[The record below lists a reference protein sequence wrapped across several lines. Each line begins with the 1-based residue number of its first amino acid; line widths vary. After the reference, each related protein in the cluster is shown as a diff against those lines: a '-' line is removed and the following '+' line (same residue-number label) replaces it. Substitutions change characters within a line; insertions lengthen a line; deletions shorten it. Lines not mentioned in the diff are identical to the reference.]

1 MSRFRF
7 EASAPDVVVSL
18 TEAGAAWA
26 SVQPGSGVHLVDLQP
41 PLSIT
46 HLPAHVQACNKD
58 IRARSAVQ
66 GVPRALWVLSSFW
79 LNTWVQPCPTGVA
92 SMSELESLVKA
103 RATQLFG
110 PAPDGQAWAIS
121 ADWKSQGH
129 FLCHAAPASVVAALG
144 SDAMQ
149 SPLTLALHAA
159 TRLPELQTRDGLG
172 WIAITAPGET
182 HLVAVQDGY
191 PVTLMSRRAGFG
203 QDAREVLNQAISL
216 WRIEQ
221 ARTGQHA
228 DRLYWLDGACNE
240 PMPRDELP
248 QAVTPVEALWQ
259 RPSKDAEALPP
270 AGRWLTRVLGMQ
282 RAFT

>member
-7 EASAPDVVVSL
+7 EAFAPDVVVSL
-18 TEAGAAWA
+18 TETGAAWTRVR
-26 SVQPGSGVHLVDLQP
+26 SGSGVHLVDLQP

-79 LNTWVQPCPTGVA
+79 LNTWVQPSPTGVA
-92 SMSELESLVKA
+92 SMSELESLVRA

-129 FLCHAAPASVVAALG
+129 FLCHAAPASLVGALG

-149 SPLTLALHAA
+149 SPLTLVLQAA
-159 TRLPELQTRDGLG
+159 ARLPDMQTPDGLG
-172 WIAITAPGET
+172 WMAFTSPSET
-182 HLVAVQDGY
+182 HLIALQDGY
-191 PVTLMSRRAGFG
+191 PFHLISRRGRPD
-203 QDAREVLNQAISL
+203 QDVREALNQAVSL
-216 WRIEQ
+216 WRLEQ
-221 ARTGQHA
+221 ARTGQRA
-228 DRLYWLDGACNE
+228 ERLYWLDGTSHE
-240 PMPRDELP
+240 PVQPDGLP
-248 QAVTPVEALWQ
+248 LAVSLIEAPWQ
-259 RPSKDAEALPP
+259 LPAKNAEPLPH
-270 AGRWLTRVLGMQ
+270 ASRWLACVLGMQ
-282 RAFT
+282 KAFR